1 MVELVMVVIVAII
14 CQYVV
19 DQIKKLFRFHKGR
32 YFKNII
38 NLKILVSMICSLFIC
53 IAYQIDMLALLGLTT
68 TVPLV
73 GQIITSVIV
82 SAGSTTVHELVG
94 KINETREKDDE

>member
-73 GQIITSVIV
+73 GQIITSIIV

-94 KINETREKDDE
+94 KINEERKKDDE

>member
-1 MVELVMVVIVAII
+1 MVELVMVIIVAII

-73 GQIITSVIV
+73 GQIITSIIV

-94 KINETREKDDE
+94 KINEERKKDDE

>member
-1 MVELVMVVIVAII
+1 MVELVMVIIVAII

-19 DQIKKLFRFHKGR
+19 DQIKKLFRFHRGR

-73 GQIITSVIV
+73 GQIITSIIV

-94 KINETREKDDE
+94 KINEERKKDDE